1 MLQKETR
8 VTKEKAVT
16 RRKQNFIQRYFN
28 ETIGELRK
36 VSWPTRKEAFNLTI
50 IVLVVMVLMS
60 LVLGLLDGVYSYVF
74 RLFLA

>member
-1 MLQKETR
+1 M
-8 VTKEKAVT
+8 TKEKTVT

-36 VSWPTRKEAFNLTI
+36 VSWPTRKEALNLTI
-50 IVLVVMVLMS
+50 IVLIVMVLMS
-60 LVLGLLDGVYSYVF
+60 VVLGLLDGIYSYIF